1 MFSLQEI
8 NSNEKI
14 KFNLKET
21 EKFMDRYG
29 YFDPKECNIMKG
41 LDRSERHELSET
53 LKHTSLREWATSTT
67 LTTGFAGAGGMN
79 YMTPTYISLKLGVAN
94 GAMRDIAP
102 SIAGIYLTDQ
112 PGDTVNFA
120 AIGAAL
126 APKTKGGSSAGSI
139 IVNGSSTTTQRFSS
153 GLDITNE
160 MIEDTDYPLMEGAIK
175 AAQQSM
181 VQQSNDQILTVLA
194 RSTPSGSNT
203 SKQTANAGADTTTP
217 AHIAAIV
224 AQLSSCLPGV
234 GTRKAD
240 TLIVT
245 PETWWDAIITTAGH
259 PEVHPGIAGFDA
271 WYGAL
276 DTEIVHTDLTSGNP
290 LGTWASNRLTNA
302 VSIVLDRDSA
312 LGVARKNWLRI
323 ENYSDP
329 VRDLAGAVVTGK
341 QACSELVCSSIGVLT
356 ET

>member
-8 NSNEKI
+8 SQNDKI

-53 LKHTSLREWATSTT
+53 LKHTSLKEWATSTT
-67 LTTGFAGAGGMN
+67 LSTGFAGAGGLN
-79 YMTPTYISLKLGVAN
+79 YIVPTYISLKLGVAN
-94 GAMRDIAP
+94 GRMRDIAP
-102 SIAGIYLTDQ
+102 SIAGIFVEDQ
-112 PGDTVNFA
+112 PGDTVSFA

-126 APKTKGGSSAGSI
+126 TPKAKGAEGGGSI
-139 IVNGSSTTTQRFSS
+139 IINGSSTTTQRFVST
-153 GLDITNE
+153 LQITNE
-160 MIEDTDYPLMEGAIK
+160 IIEDSNYPLMEGAIQ
-175 AAQQSM
+175 AAKQSM
-181 VQQSNDQILTVLA
+181 VQQSNDQLLTVLA
-194 RSTPSGSNT
+194 RATPSGSQT
-203 SKQTANAGADTTTP
+203 SKQTATAGADTTAPTDL
-217 AHIAAIV
+217 AKIV
-224 AQLSSCLPGV
+224 AQVSSCLPGM
-234 GTRKAD
+234 GNRRCD

-245 PETWWDAIITTAGH
+245 PETWWDALITTAGH
-259 PEVHPGIAGFDA
+259 PDIHPGIVGFDA

-329 VRDLAGAVVTGK
+329 VKDLAGAVVSGK
-341 QACSELVCSSIGVLT
+341 QACSELVCAAIGVLT
-356 ET
+356 ES